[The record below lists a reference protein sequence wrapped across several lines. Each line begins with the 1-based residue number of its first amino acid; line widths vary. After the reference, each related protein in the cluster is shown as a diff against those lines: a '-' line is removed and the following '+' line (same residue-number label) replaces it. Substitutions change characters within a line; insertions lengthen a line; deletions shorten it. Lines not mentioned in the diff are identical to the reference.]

1 MNISKIEKKRY
12 PLYLIF
18 PGLIVF
24 LLFFLLPNLIGVFY
38 SFTNWDLFTADFIG
52 LYNYESI
59 LSDKRL
65 MLAYTNTLK
74 FALFTT
80 TGKMCFGL
88 LFALILNRTLKL
100 KNMYRTI
107 WFMPAIMNNVAV
119 GLIFTAIMHPTKGV
133 LNIFLRGIGLDALA
147 LNWLGD
153 VNYALYSVMFVE
165 VWKWTGFT
173 MIIFLAGLQSIDKF
187 YYEAAEIDGASS
199 WQKFRFITMP
209 LIMPAFNNSFIIS
222 IIGGLKAFDII
233 FAMTNGGPGTA
244 TNVINIM
251 VYKAFSNG
259 RYGEAAA
266 GVVLLTL
273 IVAVISITAN
283 TILRKK
289 EVEY

>member
-1 MNISKIEKKRY
+1 MNISKIDKKRY
-12 PLYLIF
+12 PLYLIL
-18 PGLIVF
+18 PGFAVF
-24 LLFFLLPNLIGVFY
+24 LVFFLLPNLIGVFY
-38 SFTNWDLFTADFIG
+38 SFTNWDLFSADFVG
-52 LYNYESI
+52 LENYKNI

-65 MLAYTNTLK
+65 TLAYTNTLK
-74 FALFTT
+74 FAIFTT
-80 TGKMCFGL
+80 TGKMVFGL
-88 LFALILNRTLKL
+88 LFALILNRALKL
-100 KNMYRTI
+100 KNYYRTV

-119 GLIFTAIMHPTKGV
+119 GLIFTAILHPKNGI
-133 LNIFLRGIGLDALA
+133 LNGFLNAVGLDFLA
-147 LNWLGD
+147 MNWLGD
-153 VNYALYSVMFVE
+153 IKFALYSVMFVE

-173 MIIFLAGLQSIDKF
+173 MIIFLAGLQSIDKHF
-187 YYEAAEIDGASS
+187 YEAADIDGASP
-199 WQKFRFITMP
+199 WQKFRYITMP

-266 GVVLLTL
+266 GVVLLT
-273 IVAVISITAN
+273 IIIAVIAVTAN